1 MRRWNLP
8 QVNTKV
14 MCAVLTAAMVM
25 TGFTAC
31 GGTTSAGTESA
42 ASESAEQKETIVP
55 ESTTEQSTVE
65 QSAATESGEEKV
77 EFYLGQITAID
88 GNVISIALAEK
99 PEAPDGEAPTGE
111 AHSGEAPTGDKP
123 DGPAP
128 DGNGGAPNG
137 EAPSGEKPDGQA
149 PDGNGGAPNGEKP
162 TGEAQDGQKPEKDML
177 DEMTLTLSGDTMTIT
192 VNDDTIITIDGADA
206 TLDDL
211 QVGDTVSFFLDG
223 EVVTSLSVGMP
234 EPAQPG
240 QPMQVSQ
247 NPCHFFRRLGSG
259 FLQPGLYDTDTTGND
274 EGTEI
279 FIVSIGLRT
288 FQKAES
294 ALFDL
299 VLQAVNEGEISM
311 GTDHDSGEISVTV

>member
-1 MRRWNLP
+1 MRKWNLP

-42 ASESAEQKETIVP
+42 ASESAEQKETIAP

-65 QSAATESGEEKV
+65 QSTATESGEEKV
-77 EFYLGQITAID
+77 ESYLGQITAID

-99 PEAPDGEAPTGE
+99 PEAPDGEAP
-111 AHSGEAPTGDKP
+111 
-123 DGPAP
+123 
-128 DGNGGAPNG
+128 N
-137 EAPSGEKPDGQA
+137 GEKPDGQA
-149 PDGNGGAPNGEKP
+149 PDGNGGTPNGEAP
-162 TGEAQDGQKPEKDML
+162 AGEVPSGEAPDGQKPEKDML

-234 EPAQPG
+234 EPTQSK
-240 QPMQVSQ
+240 QSMQD
-247 NPCHFFRRLGSG
+247 P
-259 FLQPGLYDTDTTGND
+259 
-274 EGTEI
+274 E
-279 FIVSIGLRT
+279 
-288 FQKAES
+288 QK
-294 ALFDL
+294 
-299 VLQAVNEGEISM
+299 
-311 GTDHDSGEISVTV
+311 

>member
-42 ASESAEQKETIVP
+42 ASESAEQEETIAP
-55 ESTTEQSTVE
+55 EGTTEQSTVE

-77 EFYLGQITAID
+77 ESYLGQITAID

-99 PEAPDGEAPTGE
+99 PEAP
-111 AHSGEAPTGDKP
+111 SGEKP
-123 DGPAP
+123 NGQTP

-137 EAPSGEKPDGQA
+137 EAP
-149 PDGNGGAPNGEKP
+149 N
-162 TGEAQDGQKPEKDML
+162 GQKPEKDML

-240 QPMQVSQ
+240 QPMQA
-247 NPCHFFRRLGSG
+247 P
-259 FLQPGLYDTDTTGND
+259 
-274 EGTEI
+274 E
-279 FIVSIGLRT
+279 
-288 FQKAES
+288 QK
-294 ALFDL
+294 
-299 VLQAVNEGEISM
+299 
-311 GTDHDSGEISVTV
+311 

>member
-31 GGTTSAGTESA
+31 GGITSAGTESA

-55 ESTTEQSTVE
+55 ESTTEQGTVE
-65 QSAATESGEEKV
+65 QNVATELGEEKV
-77 EFYLGQITAID
+77 ESYLGQITAID

-99 PEAPDGEAPTGE
+99 PEDPD
-111 AHSGEAPTGDKP
+111 GEAPTGDKP

-128 DGNGGAPNG
+128 DG
-137 EAPSGEKPDGQA
+137 
-149 PDGNGGAPNGEKP
+149 EKP
-162 TGEAQDGQKPEKDML
+162 TGEAPDGQKPEKDML

-192 VNDDTIITIDGADA
+192 VNDDTIITIDGTDA
-206 TLDDL
+206 TLDEDDL

-240 QPMQVSQ
+240 RSMQA
-247 NPCHFFRRLGSG
+247 P
-259 FLQPGLYDTDTTGND
+259 
-274 EGTEI
+274 E
-279 FIVSIGLRT
+279 
-288 FQKAES
+288 QK
-294 ALFDL
+294 
-299 VLQAVNEGEISM
+299 
-311 GTDHDSGEISVTV
+311 

>member
-42 ASESAEQKETIVP
+42 ASESAEQKETIAP
-55 ESTTEQSTVE
+55 ESTTEQGTVE
-65 QSAATESGEEKV
+65 QNAETESGEEKV
-77 EFYLGQITAID
+77 ESYLGQITAID

-111 AHSGEAPTGDKP
+111 KP
-123 DGPAP
+123 D
-128 DGNGGAPNG
+128 
-137 EAPSGEKPDGQA
+137 
-149 PDGNGGAPNGEKP
+149 GEKP
-162 TGEAQDGQKPEKDML
+162 TGEVPSGEAPDGQKPEKVML

-234 EPAQPG
+234 EPTQSK
-240 QPMQVSQ
+240 QPMQA
-247 NPCHFFRRLGSG
+247 P
-259 FLQPGLYDTDTTGND
+259 
-274 EGTEI
+274 E
-279 FIVSIGLRT
+279 
-288 FQKAES
+288 QK
-294 ALFDL
+294 
-299 VLQAVNEGEISM
+299 
-311 GTDHDSGEISVTV
+311 

>member
-42 ASESAEQKETIVP
+42 ASESAEQKETIAP
-55 ESTTEQSTVE
+55 ESTTEQGTVE
-65 QSAATESGEEKV
+65 QNVATESGEEKV
-77 EFYLGQITAID
+77 ESYLGQITAID

-99 PEAPDGEAPTGE
+99 PEAPDGEAP
-111 AHSGEAPTGDKP
+111 
-123 DGPAP
+123 
-128 DGNGGAPNG
+128 
-137 EAPSGEKPDGQA
+137 SGEKPDGQA
-149 PDGNGGAPNGEKP
+149 PDGNGGTPNGEAP
-162 TGEAQDGQKPEKDML
+162 AGEVPSGEAPDGQKPEKDML

-206 TLDDL
+206 TLDEL

-234 EPAQPG
+234 EPTQSK
-240 QPMQVSQ
+240 QPMQA
-247 NPCHFFRRLGSG
+247 P
-259 FLQPGLYDTDTTGND
+259 
-274 EGTEI
+274 E
-279 FIVSIGLRT
+279 
-288 FQKAES
+288 QK
-294 ALFDL
+294 
-299 VLQAVNEGEISM
+299 
-311 GTDHDSGEISVTV
+311 

>member
-42 ASESAEQKETIVP
+42 ASESAEQKETIAP
-55 ESTTEQSTVE
+55 ESTLEKS
-65 QSAATESGEEKV
+65 EEKV
-77 EFYLGQITAID
+77 ESYLGQITAID
-88 GNVISIALAEK
+88 GNVISISLAEK
-99 PEAPDGEAPTGE
+99 PEAPDE
-111 AHSGEAPTGDKP
+111 EAPTGDKP

-128 DGNGGAPNG
+128 DG
-137 EAPSGEKPDGQA
+137 
-149 PDGNGGAPNGEKP
+149 EKP
-162 TGEAQDGQKPEKDML
+162 TGEVPSGEDPDGQKPEKDML

-192 VNDDTIITIDGADA
+192 VNDDTIITIDGTDA

-234 EPAQPG
+234 EPTQPG
-240 QPMQVSQ
+240 RSMQA
-247 NPCHFFRRLGSG
+247 P
-259 FLQPGLYDTDTTGND
+259 
-274 EGTEI
+274 E
-279 FIVSIGLRT
+279 
-288 FQKAES
+288 QK
-294 ALFDL
+294 
-299 VLQAVNEGEISM
+299 
-311 GTDHDSGEISVTV
+311 

>member
-31 GGTTSAGTESA
+31 GETTSAGTESA

-55 ESTTEQSTVE
+55 ESTTEQSALE
-65 QSAATESGEEKV
+65 KSEEKV
-77 EFYLGQITAID
+77 ESYLGQITAID

-99 PEAPDGEAPTGE
+99 PEAPDGEAR
-111 AHSGEAPTGDKP
+111 
-123 DGPAP
+123 
-128 DGNGGAPNG
+128 N
-137 EAPSGEKPDGQA
+137 GEKPDGQ
-149 PDGNGGAPNGEKP
+149 APNGEKP
-162 TGEAQDGQKPEKDML
+162 TGEAPDGQKPEKDML
-177 DEMTLTLSGDTMTIT
+177 DEMTLTLSGDTMTIA

-234 EPAQPG
+234 EPTQSK
-240 QPMQVSQ
+240 QSMQA
-247 NPCHFFRRLGSG
+247 P
-259 FLQPGLYDTDTTGND
+259 
-274 EGTEI
+274 E
-279 FIVSIGLRT
+279 
-288 FQKAES
+288 QK
-294 ALFDL
+294 
-299 VLQAVNEGEISM
+299 
-311 GTDHDSGEISVTV
+311 

>member
-14 MCAVLTAAMVM
+14 MCAVLTTAMVM

-31 GGTTSAGTESA
+31 GGTISAGTESA
-42 ASESAEQKETIVP
+42 ASESAEQKETIAP
-55 ESTTEQSTVE
+55 ESTTEQGTVE
-65 QSAATESGEEKV
+65 QNAATESGEEKV
-77 EFYLGQITAID
+77 ESYLGQITAID

-111 AHSGEAPTGDKP
+111 KP
-123 DGPAP
+123 D
-128 DGNGGAPNG
+128 
-137 EAPSGEKPDGQA
+137 
-149 PDGNGGAPNGEKP
+149 GEKP
-162 TGEAQDGQKPEKDML
+162 TGEVPSGEAPDGQKPEKDML

-234 EPAQPG
+234 EPTQPG
-240 QPMQVSQ
+240 QPMQA
-247 NPCHFFRRLGSG
+247 P
-259 FLQPGLYDTDTTGND
+259 
-274 EGTEI
+274 E
-279 FIVSIGLRT
+279 
-288 FQKAES
+288 QK
-294 ALFDL
+294 
-299 VLQAVNEGEISM
+299 
-311 GTDHDSGEISVTV
+311 

>member
-14 MCAVLTAAMVM
+14 MCAVLTAAMMM

-42 ASESAEQKETIVP
+42 ASESAEQKETIAP
-55 ESTTEQSTVE
+55 ESTTEQSALE
-65 QSAATESGEEKV
+65 KSEEKV
-77 EFYLGQITAID
+77 ESYLGQITAID

-99 PEAPDGEAPTGE
+99 PEAPDGEAP
-111 AHSGEAPTGDKP
+111 
-123 DGPAP
+123 
-128 DGNGGAPNG
+128 
-137 EAPSGEKPDGQA
+137 
-149 PDGNGGAPNGEKP
+149 
-162 TGEAQDGQKPEKDML
+162 DGQKPEKDML

-234 EPAQPG
+234 EPTQS
-240 QPMQVSQ
+240 MQA
-247 NPCHFFRRLGSG
+247 P
-259 FLQPGLYDTDTTGND
+259 
-274 EGTEI
+274 E
-279 FIVSIGLRT
+279 
-288 FQKAES
+288 QK
-294 ALFDL
+294 
-299 VLQAVNEGEISM
+299 
-311 GTDHDSGEISVTV
+311 

>member
-8 QVNTKV
+8 QVDTKV

-42 ASESAEQKETIVP
+42 ASESAEQKETIAP

-65 QSAATESGEEKV
+65 QSTATESGEEKV
-77 EFYLGQITAID
+77 ESYLGQITAID

-99 PEAPDGEAPTGE
+99 PEAPDGEAP
-111 AHSGEAPTGDKP
+111 
-123 DGPAP
+123 
-128 DGNGGAPNG
+128 N
-137 EAPSGEKPDGQA
+137 GEKPDGQA
-149 PDGNGGAPNGEKP
+149 PDGNGGTPNGEAP
-162 TGEAQDGQKPEKDML
+162 AGEVPSGEAPDGQKPEKDML

-240 QPMQVSQ
+240 QPMQA
-247 NPCHFFRRLGSG
+247 P
-259 FLQPGLYDTDTTGND
+259 
-274 EGTEI
+274 E
-279 FIVSIGLRT
+279 
-288 FQKAES
+288 QK
-294 ALFDL
+294 
-299 VLQAVNEGEISM
+299 
-311 GTDHDSGEISVTV
+311 